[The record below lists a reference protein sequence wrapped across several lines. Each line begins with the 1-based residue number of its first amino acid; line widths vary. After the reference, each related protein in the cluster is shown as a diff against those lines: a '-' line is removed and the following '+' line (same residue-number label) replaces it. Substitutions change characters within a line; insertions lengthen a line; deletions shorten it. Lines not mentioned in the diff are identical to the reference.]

1 MSEHGDP
8 VAELAAWLQRL
19 RNQHSRPTLAAIVEK
34 VRAHDPTSSLVQSTV
49 SNALNGKNMPQPET
63 VIAIARALGGQDA
76 ADEAARQHAAA
87 SDRLDADARKQRTTA
102 TAAPL
107 AGTAAVTADSASA
120 AATPNSPVAPGE
132 TGPPRRPSGI
142 PWWSALSQKT
152 RFALL
157 SVSAFVIAGAAVALF
172 NPFDNAAD
180 SDGRT
185 AGSKSSAGGPTASQ
199 AGSDSTNNSAGQQ
212 SDQWSGK
219 PPIAIQA
226 STVAPVCG
234 AVYFDGTPD
243 AYLKQ
248 VKGGQATDAGVV
260 RGTTVEITLQ
270 GRTPQK
276 VIVTRMRLTV
286 TKRSDPPTQGILVGY
301 GQCGG
306 GVEERHF
313 DLDLSRPTATWKAR
327 PEKDDFTGEVVK
339 DAVTFPYQVGPSD
352 PEVFDLRV
360 AKGCAQGQDCRYT
373 IQLDWIADGKH
384 GTTTLDNHTQG
395 FPSDGAPPK
404 IPTYHFDYSP
414 NGPILTK

>member
-1 MSEHGDP
+1 M
-8 VAELAAWLQRL
+8 AELAAWLQQL
-19 RNQHSRPTLAAIVEK
+19 RNENGRLTLAAIVER
-34 VRAHDPTSSLVQSTV
+34 VRAHDPTSSLVISTV
-49 SNALNGKNMPQPET
+49 SNALNGKNMPQSQT
-63 VIAIARALGGQDA
+63 VIAIARALGGEDA
-76 ADEAARQHAAA
+76 AAEAGREYAKA
-87 SDRLDADARKQRTTA
+87 SNRLDAEARKHRATA
-102 TAAPL
+102 TAAAPASAPVVAADSVSATGAAPL
-107 AGTAAVTADSASA
+107 AAV
-120 AATPNSPVAPGE
+120 PGE
-132 TGPPRRPSGI
+132 AGPSRQTAGAS
-142 PWWSALSQKT
+142 WWSALS
-152 RFALL
+152 RRARIAVV
-157 SVSAFVIAGAAVALF
+157 SVSVVALAGGGLALF
-172 NPFDNAAD
+172 NPFDR
-180 SDGRT
+180 SDGGDGR
-185 AGSKSSAGGPTASQ
+185 ADGSQSSAGGPTASQ
-199 AGSDSTNNSAGQQ
+199 AGSGPANKAAGQ

-243 AYLKQ
+243 AYLEQ

-286 TKRSDPPTQGILVGY
+286 TKRSDPPSRGILVGY

-306 GVEERHF
+306 GVDERHF
-313 DLDLSRPTATWKAR
+313 DLDLSHPTTTWKAR
-327 PEKDDFTGEVVK
+327 PETDDTTGEVVK

-395 FPSDGAPPK
+395 FPSAGTPPK
-404 IPTYHFDYSP
+404 IPTYRFDYGP
-414 NGPILTK
+414 NGPTLTK